1 MCKTFILLVLF
12 AAELEWKGLLMVVRA
27 MTMTI
32 INNNES
38 QLDDIK
44 RDLCSA

>member
-1 MCKTFILLVLF
+1 MEGFVD
-12 AAELEWKGLLMVVRA
+12 GGA

-38 QLDDIK
+38 RLDDIK

>member
-1 MCKTFILLVLF
+1 MEGFVD
-12 AAELEWKGLLMVVRA
+12 GGA

-32 INNNES
+32 INNNNES
-38 QLDDIK
+38 RLDDIK

>member
-1 MCKTFILLVLF
+1 MEGFVD
-12 AAELEWKGLLMVVRA
+12 GGA

-38 QLDDIK
+38 RARLDDIK

>member
-1 MCKTFILLVLF
+1 MEGFVD
-12 AAELEWKGLLMVVRA
+12 GGA

-32 INNNES
+32 INNNNNES
-38 QLDDIK
+38 RLDDIK

>member
-1 MCKTFILLVLF
+1 LF
-12 AAELEWKGLLMVVRA
+12 AAELMEGFVDGGA
-27 MTMTI
+27 MPMTI

-38 QLDDIK
+38 RVRLDDIK

>member
-1 MCKTFILLVLF
+1 MEGFVD
-12 AAELEWKGLLMVVRA
+12 GGA

-32 INNNES
+32 ISNNES
-38 QLDDIK
+38 RLDDIK

>member
-1 MCKTFILLVLF
+1 MEGFVD
-12 AAELEWKGLLMVVRA
+12 GGA
-27 MTMTI
+27 MTMTR

-38 QLDDIK
+38 RLDDIK